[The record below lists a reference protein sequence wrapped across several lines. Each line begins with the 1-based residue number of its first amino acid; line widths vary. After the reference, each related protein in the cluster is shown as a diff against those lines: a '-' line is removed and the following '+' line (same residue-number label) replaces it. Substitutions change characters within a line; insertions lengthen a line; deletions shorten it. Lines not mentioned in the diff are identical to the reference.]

1 MFTAIPKLVMELVVV
16 FNDYVVK
23 NETTRGFVF
32 HALETVLSLFA
43 DAGFVVAAGTEKV
56 KGAEEFFYI
65 GLGVFLG
72 CTGVSTGLKVLDYV
86 LESTEKR
93 E

>member
-1 MFTAIPKLVMELVVV
+1 MFTAIPKLVMELVVI
-16 FNDYVVK
+16 FNDYVAK
-23 NETTRGFVF
+23 NQTMRSFVF
-32 HALETVLSLFA
+32 HVLETMLGLFA
-43 DAGFVVAAGTEKV
+43 DAGFIVAAGTDKL

-86 LESTEKR
+86 LEPMEKR